1 MSKRLHYTL
10 REVLAA
16 VFVDEHSDCNLDV
29 VDSLSNSSR
38 QVCKTGWQDSV
49 EMTDSF
55 QTLFA
60 AQNSV
65 VTPQIFLSSSFID
78 S

>member
-1 MSKRLHYTL
+1 MFLDENCDFH
-10 REVLAA
+10 EDAA
-16 VFVDEHSDCNLDV
+16 DFS
-29 VDSLSNSSR
+29 SNSSE
-38 QVCKTGWQDSV
+38 QVCGTGWQDRV